1 MGRLHGDVVSLLQRC
16 PITEQSSGRSY
27 LLHAIPDH
35 LRDAL
40 QRDPG
45 NRLIDLGLI
54 VDQLARLGRL
64 DGGLWPVL
72 IVLDAARQ
80 TVAGTAL
87 GDQIA
92 AMMRELEA
100 SYGRVET
107 MPPIE
112 AAPHDLTE
120 SERLVFGTDHRV
132 SFEFLRGAMQT
143 ARAIARIEVPLGNAC
158 SYGTGWLVM
167 PGLMMTNWHVLDAD
181 TGADAA
187 ELRARAARTAFWFDY
202 HTEGTVRTD
211 VRGARLVHHA
221 RELDYALLALDHD
234 LGDRPPIAIHREPV
248 TLERGAR
255 LNIAQHPSGGPL
267 RLAIRSNYHVESAAT
282 AVRYVTDTE
291 SGSSG
296 APVCDD
302 RWQAIALHARAVEI
316 REQQLP
322 GGRSRWVNEGVLLS
336 AILAD
341 RSLPR
346 GLL

>member
-1 MGRLHGDVVSLLQRC
+1 MVSLLQRC
-16 PITEQSSGRSY
+16 PITEQASGRSH
-27 LLHAIPDH
+27 LLRQIPDH

-45 NRLIDLGLI
+45 NRLLDLDLI

-64 DGGLWPVL
+64 QDGLWPVL
-72 IVLDAARQ
+72 IVLDAALQ
-80 TVAGTAL
+80 TVAGTTL
-87 GDQIA
+87 GGRIA

-107 MPPIE
+107 MPPVL
-112 AAPHDLTE
+112 AAPQDLTE

-132 SFEFLRGAMQT
+132 SFEFLRGAMQA
-143 ARAIARIEVPLGNAC
+143 ARAIARIEVPLGAAC
-158 SYGTGWLVM
+158 SYGTGWLAK

-181 TGADAA
+181 TRADAA

-202 HTEGTVRTD
+202 HTEGTLRTD
-211 VRGARLVHHA
+211 VRGARLVHHS

-234 LGDRPPIAIHREPV
+234 LGDRPPIALHREPV

-255 LNIAQHPSGGPL
+255 LNIAQHPNGGPL
-267 RLAIRSNYHVESAAT
+267 RLAIRSNYHVETAAT
-282 AVRYVTDTE
+282 TVRYVTDTE

-296 APVCDD
+296 SPVCNDQ
-302 RWQAIALHARAVEI
+302 WQAIAVHARAVQI
-316 REQQLP
+316 PKQQLP
-322 GGRSRWVNEGVLLS
+322 GGRSRYVNEGILLS

-341 RSLPR
+341 PSLPR

>member
-1 MGRLHGDVVSLLQRC
+1 MVSLLQRC
-16 PITEQSSGRSY
+16 PITEQASGRSH
-27 LLHAIPDH
+27 LLRQIPGH

-45 NRLIDLGLI
+45 NRLLDLDLI

-64 DGGLWPVL
+64 QDGLWPVL
-72 IVLDAARQ
+72 IVLDAALQ
-80 TVAGTAL
+80 TVAGTTL
-87 GDQIA
+87 GGRIA

-107 MPPIE
+107 MPPVL
-112 AAPHDLTE
+112 AAPQDLTE

-132 SFEFLRGAMQT
+132 SFEFLRGAMQA
-143 ARAIARIEVPLGNAC
+143 ARAIARIEVPLGAAC
-158 SYGTGWLVM
+158 SYGTGWLAK

-181 TGADAA
+181 TRADAA

-202 HTEGTVRTD
+202 HTEGTLRTD
-211 VRGARLVHHA
+211 VRGARLVHHS

-234 LGDRPPIAIHREPV
+234 LGDRPPIALHREPV

-255 LNIAQHPSGGPL
+255 LNIAQHPNGGPL
-267 RLAIRSNYHVESAAT
+267 RLAIRSNYHVETAAT
-282 AVRYVTDTE
+282 TVRYVTDTE

-296 APVCDD
+296 SPVCNDQ
-302 RWQAIALHARAVEI
+302 WQAIAVHARAVQI
-316 REQQLP
+316 PKQQLP
-322 GGRSRWVNEGVLLS
+322 GGRSRYVNEGILLS

-341 RSLPR
+341 PSLPR